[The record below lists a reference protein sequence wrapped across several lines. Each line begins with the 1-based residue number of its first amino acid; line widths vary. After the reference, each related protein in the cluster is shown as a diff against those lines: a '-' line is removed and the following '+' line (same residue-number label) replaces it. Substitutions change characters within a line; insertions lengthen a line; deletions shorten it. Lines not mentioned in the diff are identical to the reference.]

1 MEDPTLELSRSEKD
15 FCLRSPTQTQVRW
28 SLYVPMLF
36 RDVRSKTGVAQFKSK
51 ATTGASTVE
60 ASGSSNAVK
69 EKKESNERNNNR

>member
-1 MEDPTLELSRSEKD
+1 
-15 FCLRSPTQTQVRW
+15 
-28 SLYVPMLF
+28 MLF
-36 RDVRSKTGVAQFKSK
+36 RAVLSKTGVAQFKSK